1 MISNY
6 QIIKQIGEG
15 ASSNIY
21 LTEDIRDRKQYYSF
35 NFLFLLC

>member
-21 LTEDIRDRKQYYSF
+21 LTEDTRDRKQYY
-35 NFLFLLC
+35 LFILIMLI